1 MLPSSM
7 VHHETTRRIGG
18 IARSQQM
25 YRPIVIL
32 SVAGVA
38 AIALATPLAAQG
50 RSGKQTRTYI
60 DARGRECR
68 ETRHLKGNGD
78 EQYQVKCKHAK
89 GRKDWQRDDRDD
101 DDDDDNGRG
110 AVGRGHDRNGG
121 YDVRTQ
127 CLDTRQRCGTVGGV
141 YPTTLPDMASAVIWG
156 RGQRTSSATRWLG
169 GSDYRVRYI
178 DRDRDGR
185 PEVASWFGDDGRMIQ
200 QWVDTNRDG
209 RADDVRFYREGQLV
223 RQLGS

>member
-1 MLPSSM
+1 
-7 VHHETTRRIGG
+7 
-18 IARSQQM
+18 M
-25 YRPIVIL
+25 YRPIVML

-38 AIALATPLAAQG
+38 AIALASPLAAQG
-50 RSGKQTRTYI
+50 HSGKQTRTYI

-78 EQYQVKCKHAK
+78 EQYQVKCKAPK

-101 DDDDDNGRG
+101 DDDDHDRRG
-110 AVGRGHDRNGG
+110 AIGEYDRNGG
-121 YDVRTQ
+121 YGARTQ
-127 CLDTRQRCGTVGGV
+127 CLDTRQRCGTIGSS

-156 RGQRTSSATRWLG
+156 RGQRTSSATSWLG
-169 GSDYRVRYI
+169 GNDYRVRYI

-185 PEVASWFGDDGRMIQ
+185 PEVASWFGGDGRMIQ
-200 QWVDTNRDG
+200 QWVDTNHDG
-209 RADDVRFYREGQLV
+209 RADEVRFYRQGQLV

>member
-1 MLPSSM
+1 
-7 VHHETTRRIGG
+7 
-18 IARSQQM
+18 M
-25 YRPIVIL
+25 YRPIVTL
-32 SVAGVA
+32 SVAGLA
-38 AIALATPLAAQG
+38 AIALAAPLSAQG

-68 ETRHLKGNGD
+68 ETTHLKGNGD
-78 EQYQVKCKHAK
+78 EQYQVKCKNPK

-101 DDDDDNGRG
+101 
-110 AVGRGHDRNGG
+110 G
-121 YDVRTQ
+121 YDARTQ
-127 CLDTRQRCGTVGGV
+127 CLDTRQRCGTIGSA

-169 GSDYRVRYI
+169 GNDYRVRYI

-185 PEVASWFGDDGRMIQ
+185 PEVASWFGGDGRMIQ

-209 RADDVRFYREGQLV
+209 RADEVRFYREGRLV
-223 RQLGS
+223 RQLGG

>member
-1 MLPSSM
+1 MLPSST
-7 VHHETTRRIGG
+7 VHHKITRRIRGT
-18 IARSQQM
+18 ARRQQM

-38 AIALATPLAAQG
+38 AIAIAAPLSAQG
-50 RSGKQTRTYI
+50 HSGKQVRTYI

-78 EQYQVKCKHAK
+78 EQYQVKCKHPK

-101 DDDDDNGRG
+101 DDDDYHDRRG
-110 AVGRGHDRNGG
+110 AVGE
-121 YDVRTQ
+121 Y
-127 CLDTRQRCGTVGGV
+127 GT

-169 GSDYRVRYI
+169 GDDYRVRYI

-185 PEVASWFGDDGRMIQ
+185 PEVASWFGGDGRMIQ

-209 RADDVRFYREGQLV
+209 RADEVRLYRQGQLV
-223 RQLGS
+223 RHLRG